1 MRIKFIA
8 TLLTF
13 CAANS
18 NAQSFGSDSTSL
30 GKQSTNMTAQQSKAQ
45 TIYSSPYAAGPA
57 APPIGTNVKNV
68 VYGTCPAGFLY
79 NGSTIYPV
87 SETVTTT
94 YTVNGQ
100 VVGKKTSEPLYYDND
115 CTKTERQTLSCPA
128 GYSGSISQSR
138 KVSTDD
144 ATGYAYGPWTTT
156 SNTCTPPPPPPPA
169 PSCYTQYVCG
179 VPSSLYETINGKLVK
194 IPGTEGQGPCLQNLS
209 YKYCDGKLVESC
221 ISTSIINHC
230 WTPL

>member
-1 MRIKFIA
+1 MRIKIIA

-13 CAANS
+13 CAAIS

-57 APPIGTNVKNV
+57 APPVGTNVKNV

-115 CTKTERQTLSCPA
+115 CTKTEKQTLSCPA

-144 ATGYAYGPWTTT
+144 VTGYAYGPWTTT
-156 SNTCTPPPPPPPA
+156 SNTCTPPPPPPP
-169 PSCYTQYVCG
+169 PVPVCSTSRSCEIRDNATGECLVTA
-179 VPSSLYETINGKLVK
+179 SSTYCSGKLV
-194 IPGTEGQGPCLQNLS
+194 THCRFQYEG
-209 YKYCDGKLVESC
+209 YRAISC
-221 ISTSIINHC
+221 VDYDSNGLPIR
-230 WTPL
+230 WYQ